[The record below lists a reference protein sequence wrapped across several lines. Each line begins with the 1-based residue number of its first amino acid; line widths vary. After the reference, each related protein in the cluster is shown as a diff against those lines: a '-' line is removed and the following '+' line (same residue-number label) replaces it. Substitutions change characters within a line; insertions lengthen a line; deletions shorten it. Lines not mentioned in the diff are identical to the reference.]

1 MKNKTSMAY
10 FMNKI
15 SSYRENNI
23 KVLSERLESLQIM
36 DKASESTNE
45 QTDIEMLT
53 AQALA

>member
-53 AQALA
+53 APALA